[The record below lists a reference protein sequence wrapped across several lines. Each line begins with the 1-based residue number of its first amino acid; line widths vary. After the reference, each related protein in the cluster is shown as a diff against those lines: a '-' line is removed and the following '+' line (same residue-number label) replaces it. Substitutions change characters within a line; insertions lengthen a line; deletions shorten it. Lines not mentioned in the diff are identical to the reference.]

1 MIALT
6 GRRGVLAL
14 AVTQIASW
22 GCTYFIPAMLVAPIS
37 ANLDIRSTTVFS
49 GVTIQ
54 LVVGA
59 FLGPWVGRQVDRDG
73 PRRMLVLGSLL
84 LALGL
89 GVLGLADGLAVY
101 AVAWAIM
108 GLGMPMVLIQTPFAA
123 AALLVPGGARRAI
136 GLMTLIGSL
145 TTVAFLPAMAWLE
158 APLGWRGICFLFA
171 GIQLAVCLPLHAAIT
186 ARPVPRDGSGSVSS
200 VDSGGIADPSLRKRA
215 FWTMAVAFSCIGFV
229 TWGLPLH
236 LVEIARAYGQPAA
249 VAVTVGA
256 VMGPAQMVAR
266 AAETAFG
273 QKMPILDVGYLS
285 LAVIAAALILPL
297 IFGGTATILM
307 LMVIGYGFGAGANTI
322 VRAIAPLVVFGRA
335 GYATVLGKMG
345 LPMNLVF
352 ATAPFL
358 IAAAIEAGGP
368 AAGLAVC
375 AGATLVSLAGMLVLR
390 RLAAGSFAQ

>member
-22 GCTYFIPAMLVAPIS
+22 GSTYFIPAMLVAPIS
-37 ANLDIRSTTVFS
+37 ADLDIRSTTVFS

-54 LVVGA
+54 LVFGA

-73 PRRMLVLGSLL
+73 PRRILALGSLL
-84 LALGL
+84 LAAGL
-89 GVLGLADGLAVY
+89 GVLGFAEGLTTYMLA
-101 AVAWAIM
+101 WSIM

-171 GIQLAVCLPLHAAIT
+171 GVQLFICLPLHAAIA
-186 ARPVPRDGSGSVSS
+186 ARPVPRDGSGSVS
-200 VDSGGIADPSLRKRA
+200 VADSGGIADPRLRRRA

-256 VMGPAQMVAR
+256 IMGPAQMVAR

-285 LAVIAAALILPL
+285 LAVIAVSLILPL
-297 IFGGTATILM
+297 IFGGTATMLM
-307 LMVIGYGFGAGANTI
+307 AMVIGYGLGAGANTI
-322 VRAIAPLVVFGRA
+322 VRAIAPLAVFGRA

-390 RLAAGSFAQ
+390 RLAAGSFSQ